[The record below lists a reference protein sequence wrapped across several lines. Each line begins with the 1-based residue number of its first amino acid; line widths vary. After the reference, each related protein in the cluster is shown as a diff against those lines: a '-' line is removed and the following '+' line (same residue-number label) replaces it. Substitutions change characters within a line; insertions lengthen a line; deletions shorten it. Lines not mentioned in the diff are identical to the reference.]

1 VSCPDDNTLVALIE
15 HALDTVA
22 LSAVEA
28 HVDSCESCRNVVA
41 GLAIGSKR
49 SFAFGTPGPAASR
62 DSAEALVDARISDR
76 YVVRS
81 LLGRGG
87 MGTVYLANDV
97 TLGRDVAIKVHRAGT
112 GNDRLHREAMAMAKL
127 AHPNVVTVFEVGSVD
142 DRMYVAMELIRGS
155 TLRGWLADTPRSWRE
170 IVALLVEV
178 GAGLAAAH
186 AAGLVH
192 RDFKPE
198 NVLVGDDGRPRVG
211 DFGLAHLGPQATQ
224 NVVAPLDVDAR
235 ATVTGTVLG
244 TPAYMA
250 PEQFDGTVDARS
262 DQFAFCV
269 VAWECLFGARPFAG
283 RSLVEIQ
290 AAIERHEIARP
301 AKTEVPERLR
311 RAIERGLA
319 LDPEA
324 RYPDLASL
332 LAALRDAAAPH
343 RRRLVVAGIAA
354 AVVAGLAVWGA
365 FALQAR
371 RADAA
376 CVERGDEIRAL
387 FDAEARDGV
396 QRAFAATGSP
406 SAQSSF
412 EHVAGVL
419 GRYTESLAARTT
431 EVCRGTDDPPRIAA
445 ARDACL
451 DEHQRDLAAM
461 VRGLAHARDAIAVQ
475 RAPDV
480 AWAMYE
486 PVPCSEVTPL
496 LQAAQTSTDEA
507 KRLHAIKLQHHTGD
521 YATAVTASKQLLAE
535 ARANHNVNLE
545 MQVLLQLGQLQMS
558 QEKLDEAATAF
569 QDLETLA
576 ETTGRDLDAA
586 MALGQLAAIAGVD
599 RHDYATAHRQ
609 LALAKAKLQRLGGK
623 NLGMNADLLT
633 IEGQILSDESK
644 LPDAERALRQAVA
657 FSEQAYGADNPKVV
671 TSIGTLSQVLRSEGK
686 LPESLDASRR
696 TLAVIVQAL
705 GEEHPTAAGAQ
716 MNLASTLI
724 MLKRYDEARDLLR
737 HADAVFERVWGPD
750 HPVRAA
756 LLGNLGGLEYEQQHY
771 DAALVAYRKAVT
783 VLERAAGP
791 ESADTAG
798 ARRDVARTL
807 VAMGKYADALVE
819 SQQDVAILEK
829 VGKDNPRLPG
839 AQIQLAHI
847 HLALGHPAVALPIAE
862 RGLANE
868 LAQGTD
874 ADRDELAT
882 GRFVLAR
889 ALWDTNGDRARARS
903 LAEQAVEGQDDGG
916 TRAEIARWLETHSL
930 AQARR

>member
-1 VSCPDDNTLVALIE
+1 
-15 HALDTVA
+15 
-22 LSAVEA
+22 
-28 HVDSCESCRNVVA
+28 
-41 GLAIGSKR
+41 
-49 SFAFGTPGPAASR
+49 
-62 DSAEALVDARISDR
+62 
-76 YVVRS
+76 
-81 LLGRGG
+81 
-87 MGTVYLANDV
+87 
-97 TLGRDVAIKVHRAGT
+97 
-112 GNDRLHREAMAMAKL
+112 
-127 AHPNVVTVFEVGSVD
+127 
-142 DRMYVAMELIRGS
+142 
-155 TLRGWLADTPRSWRE
+155 
-170 IVALLVEV
+170 
-178 GAGLAAAH
+178 
-186 AAGLVH
+186 
-192 RDFKPE
+192 
-198 NVLVGDDGRPRVG
+198 
-211 DFGLAHLGPQATQ
+211 
-224 NVVAPLDVDAR
+224 
-235 ATVTGTVLG
+235 
-244 TPAYMA
+244 
-250 PEQFDGTVDARS
+250 
-262 DQFAFCV
+262 
-269 VAWECLFGARPFAG
+269 
-283 RSLVEIQ
+283 
-290 AAIERHEIARP
+290 
-301 AKTEVPERLR
+301 
-311 RAIERGLA
+311 
-319 LDPEA
+319 
-324 RYPDLASL
+324 
-332 LAALRDAAAPH
+332 
-343 RRRLVVAGIAA
+343 
-354 AVVAGLAVWGA
+354 
-365 FALQAR
+365 
-371 RADAA
+371 
-376 CVERGDEIRAL
+376 
-387 FDAEARDGV
+387 
-396 QRAFAATGSP
+396 
-406 SAQSSF
+406 
-412 EHVAGVL
+412 
-419 GRYTESLAARTT
+419 
-431 EVCRGTDDPPRIAA
+431 
-445 ARDACL
+445 
-451 DEHQRDLAAM
+451 
-461 VRGLAHARDAIAVQ
+461 
-475 RAPDV
+475 
-480 AWAMYE
+480 
-486 PVPCSEVTPL
+486 
-496 LQAAQTSTDEA
+496 
-507 KRLHAIKLQHHTGD
+507 
-521 YATAVTASKQLLAE
+521 VTASKQLLAE
-535 ARANHNVNLE
+535 ARGNHNVNLE

-599 RHDYATAHRQ
+599 RHDYPTAHRQ

-644 LPDAERALRQAVA
+644 LPDAERALRQAVT

-724 MLKRYDEARDLLR
+724 LLKHYDEARDLLR
-737 HADAVFERVWGPD
+737 HADAVFERVWGPE

-756 LLGNLGGLEYEQQHY
+756 LLGNLGGLEYEQQHF

-889 ALWDTNGDRARARS
+889 ALWDTNGDRARARA
-903 LAEQAVEGQDDGG
+903 LAEQATEGQDDGG
-916 TRAEIARWLETHSL
+916 TRAEIAHWLETHSL